1 MSTSFE
7 GGGIV
12 ANTQHEPAPSEAFRE
27 RWVEADGFRI
37 RFMEAGDGPPLLHLH
52 GAGGLQL
59 TPAHQLLRRSFRVI
73 AFEMPGFGA
82 SPENLRTSDMPALAA
97 TMAAAATAIGL
108 DRFCLMGMS
117 FGGKLALWLA
127 ANHPALVRALV
138 LEAPGA
144 IRPEGMQPVSG
155 TPAEIARRLYAHPER
170 MPAVPAVDPGQA
182 AQSLA
187 LVQRLRGPARDAA
200 LEDRL
205 LDIAIPTLVVFGTL
219 DSVIPPETG
228 RLYKDL
234 MPNAHLVFVY
244 DAGHAIAAERP
255 EAFAEVVMDFL
266 ERGDAFLISRGKTVI
281 FP

>member
-1 MSTSFE
+1 M
-7 GGGIV
+7 
-12 ANTQHEPAPSEAFRE
+12 ANTEHGPSPGVAFRE
-27 RWVEADGFRI
+27 GWVEADGFRI
-37 RFMEAGDGPPLLHLH
+37 RFMEAGDGPPLVHLH

-59 TPAHQLLRRSFRVI
+59 TRAHHLLSQRFRVI

-82 SPENLRTSDMPALAA
+82 SPENRRTPDMLALAT
-97 TMAAAATAIGL
+97 TMAKAATAIGL
-108 DRFCLMGMS
+108 DRCYLMGMS

-155 TPAEIARRLYAHPER
+155 TPEEIAHRLYAHPER
-170 MPAVPAVDPGQA
+170 MPAVPAMDPARA
-182 AQSLA
+182 AQMLT

-205 LDIAIPTLVVFGTL
+205 RDVAIPTLVVFGTL

-228 RLYKDL
+228 RLYKEL
-234 MPNAHLVFVY
+234 MPNTHLVFVY
-244 DAGHAIAAERP
+244 DAGHAVAAERP
-255 EAFAEVVMDFL
+255 EAFAEVVADFL
-266 ERGDAFLISRGKTVI
+266 ERGDGFLISRGKTLK